1 MANDNINH
9 QIFLNIF
16 NIRKKN
22 NRADLDSIYKE
33 IVKSLDFEHVTKE
46 FLDDRIHKS
55 INDGKI
61 INKINRNADS
71 YYVNSELFDLET
83 LNLPN
88 FSPDMQGITPTPTIS
103 QSNTTQNTPE
113 LNVNETPQLPKS
125 GNLQNI
131 SNNSK
136 SKCTGK
142 LNIQEENTD
151 TENLRAEFIALK
163 SIVIDQIYMF
173 QKRSN
178 EKDNGDL
185 IKSLF
190 DQIEF
195 LKQEL
200 KSKDTIIKM
209 ILENYNYNLNHKPLP
224 VTNIYKQISNKN
236 NDEFIVP
243 KKTFKNKLLNEIPEP
258 IYSPNRF
265 DALRTQNND
274 NDNESEH
281 LNLNETVSHLPR
293 NVQPKAKSKA
303 PITVILGDSIVKNV
317 YGNAIT
323 KRVKHRKHVV
333 VKHFSGVKIDDMK
346 NYVKPTQE
354 KQPAQII
361 VHIGTNDLSSNKKFK
376 RNS

>member
-1 MANDNINH
+1 MANDNNDN

-46 FLDDRIHKS
+46 FLDDRIHTS

-71 YYVNSELFDLET
+71 YYVNSELIDLET
-83 LNLPN
+83 LILPN
-88 FSPDMQGITPTPTIS
+88 FSPDMQGKSPTPTIS
-103 QSNTTQNTPE
+103 QSNTTENTPE

-151 TENLRAEFIALK
+151 TENLSAEVITLK
-163 SIVIDQIYMF
+163 SFVIDQIYIF
-173 QKRSN
+173 KQRSN
-178 EKDNGDL
+178 EEDNGDL

-209 ILENYNYNLNHKPLP
+209 ILENYNYNLNHKHHS
-224 VTNIYKQISNKN
+224 VANIYKQISNKTN
-236 NDEFIVP
+236 HELIVP
-243 KKTFKNKLLNEIPEP
+243 KKILKN
-258 IYSPNRF
+258 
-265 DALRTQNND
+265 
-274 NDNESEH
+274 H
-281 LNLNETVSHLPR
+281 
-293 NVQPKAKSKA
+293 
-303 PITVILGDSIVKNV
+303 
-317 YGNAIT
+317 
-323 KRVKHRKHVV
+323 
-333 VKHFSGVKIDDMK
+333 
-346 NYVKPTQE
+346 
-354 KQPAQII
+354 
-361 VHIGTNDLSSNKKFK
+361 
-376 RNS
+376 